1 MNLVLVAPVLVKV
14 NPVLVNLVLEAPV
27 LVNRVLVNRVLEA
40 PEVEASGPVRKRSRC
55 RRCSSLATAGV
66 QNLATAGVQNGPQFK
81 VQNGPRKKSKSSAT
95 TVASDLPSQRAQG
108 STLINLTRLQ
118 TLGQAM
124 HY

>member
-1 MNLVLVAPVLVKV
+1 M
-14 NPVLVNLVLEAPV
+14 LVNLVLEAPV

-55 RRCSSLATAGV
+55 KRCSS
-66 QNLATAGVQNGPQFK
+66 LATAGVQNGPQFK

-95 TVASDLPSQRAQG
+95 TVALDLPSQRAQG